1 MGRSADVSLAFSIN
15 HSVSSNEPTAY
26 DYTTSAYPHTH
37 IPTVLSQYTNLYT
50 HYKRI
55 YCKRSCLKD
64 RSRNPFCTMS
74 APSLAV
80 PSTENRSVH
89 RLPSTEATCENIQM
103 DPAVIVP
110 PQRLMAPSKQ
120 SEIASSF
127 ETARRHFDVVATTSP
142 DYTPPEPSVT
152 DKCAFAFGM

>member
-1 MGRSADVSLAFSIN
+1 
-15 HSVSSNEPTAY
+15 
-26 DYTTSAYPHTH
+26 
-37 IPTVLSQYTNLYT
+37 
-50 HYKRI
+50 
-55 YCKRSCLKD
+55 
-64 RSRNPFCTMS
+64 MS